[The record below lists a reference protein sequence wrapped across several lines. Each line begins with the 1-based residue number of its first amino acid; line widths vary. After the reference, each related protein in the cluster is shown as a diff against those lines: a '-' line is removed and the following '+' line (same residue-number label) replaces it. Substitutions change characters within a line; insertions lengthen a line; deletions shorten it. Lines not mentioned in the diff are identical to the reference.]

1 MEDHNVNDKD
11 WSRHHKQNHRMG
23 RVVGGLAL
31 VAAGVLLICSKVGY
45 YIPGWIFSWEVI
57 VITIGIIIGAKHG
70 FRGYGWLFPIVIG
83 GIFLIDN
90 IFPNTPLKPFIIP
103 AMVIAAGLL
112 MIFKPRRRGT
122 SQCGK
127 YRYHNMS
134 ADHVSSEDVIN
145 TTVVFGGVDKTI
157 ISKNFKGG
165 DIVCVFGGGE
175 INLSQADIE
184 GKVTLDATLIFG
196 GAKLIIPSHWQL
208 QPEMTA
214 ILGGIEDKR
223 VNTGN
228 YDPNKILVLKGTTIF
243 GGLEIK
249 NY

>member
-1 MEDHNVNDKD
+1 MNDKE
-11 WSRHHKQNHRMG
+11 WYRHYDHNHRMG
-23 RVVGGLAL
+23 RIVGGLAL
-31 VAAGVLLICSKVGY
+31 IAVGLLLILRKLGY
-45 YIPGWIFSWEVI
+45 NIPEWIFTWEMI
-57 VITIGIIIGAKHG
+57 VITIGIIAGARRSFKG
-70 FRGYGWLFPIVIG
+70 FGWLIPIIIG

-90 IFPNTPLKPFIIP
+90 IFPFTPLKPFIIP
-103 AMVIAAGLL
+103 AVVIAIGLFL
-112 MIFKPRRRGT
+112 IFKPRRKEGDLCR
-122 SQCGK
+122 K
-127 YRYHNMS
+127 YGYRDMRAEN
-134 ADHVSSEDVIN
+134 VTNEDFID

-165 DIVCVFGGGE
+165 EIVCVFGGGE

-196 GAKLIIPSHWQL
+196 GAKLIIPSHWQV

-223 VNTGN
+223 VNTAN